1 MVLML
6 RFLTLFLLLLLGPS
20 AGYGQTMI
28 DKKLMVSTK
37 HTPPFAIKNDDGTW
51 SGVSIDLWRE
61 IAQELGLNYEFKEF
75 DLQGLLGGIQGQSGN
90 LAQNV

>member
-28 DKKLMVSTK
+28 DKKLMVGTK
-37 HTPPFAIKNDDGTW
+37 HTPPFAIKNDDGT
-51 SGVSIDLWRE
+51 
-61 IAQELGLNYEFKEF
+61 
-75 DLQGLLGGIQGQSGN
+75 
-90 LAQNV
+90 